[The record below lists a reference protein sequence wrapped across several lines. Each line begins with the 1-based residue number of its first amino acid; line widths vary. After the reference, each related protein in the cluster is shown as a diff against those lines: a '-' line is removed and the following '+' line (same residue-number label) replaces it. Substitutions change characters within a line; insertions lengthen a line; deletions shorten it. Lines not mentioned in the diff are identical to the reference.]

1 MLAMLGDMWREA
13 GREAGWEGES
23 VAEVRVRGGGTWP
36 EREDVGGAEVES
48 SSVCGEHIV
57 IFIYNVHRLA
67 HAIIER

>member
-1 MLAMLGDMWREA
+1 MLPVLGDIS
-13 GREAGWEGES
+13 REAGWEGES

-57 IFIYNVHRLA
+57 IFLNHIQCTQTGTIIYVCY
-67 HAIIER
+67 